1 MPYNGNGP
9 YSPLIVT
16 PEMQTPAA
24 SALEAEAQMH
34 RARAAELS
42 QIQASREATNAL
54 REQSVRSPGSVAMH
68 NAYRTGVQQLRILG
82 ELHLSAASLC
92 EQEATV
98 LRDVD
103 RQQGN
108 IDRAAHEKISA
119 AKTKAEIPTVVAE
132 HRASAHMMSTRAAQE
147 IASRDAR
154 WHTTHGAT
162 MLGLGGRLTQAPG
175 GDPIK
180 PAPNPSPGITKPL
193 DEKRWGHK
201 GDQTEQTSP
210 ERGTDSQSGSDGHN
224 LGKRAGEGIGK
235 EAPSSAQA
243 ERGNPVPGAGTGAAS
258 SAPGGTNPRSSFSP
272 MTSMPSAGSG
282 GGSSGGGM
290 GSGLSGGANPLSS
303 IMNGGLGQN
312 PASSLGSSLTGGSN
326 PAAGAANSG
335 LTNPGA
341 AFARGFS
348 GGSSAVSPVS
358 SMVPPPAASSVP
370 AAGAQPLSAAGTA
383 ASSAPAGASGVHSV
397 AAPGASV
404 SGVGAGAGAGVPSA
418 MFPSTGM
425 GAGPGGAAVAPVGST
440 SGSSGVGGGAAVAP
454 SGGGAP
460 VSANAGPTLVPAAM
474 VSSALSS
481 RSGRELSADAMAAA
495 TLAWQLQHACRAVGF
510 PMDWAVGVFR
520 SESGTETV
528 VVSSEGSSYVPAGVF
543 VPRAARLLTADP
555 VVDKEFRARWFGWPD
570 PAQVMV
576 EYAQLRH
583 GLGWDLVAA
592 ASNGPIDHFRA
603 YGTEFADPCTYERS
617 PFTIDDPA
625 PGLDEMH
632 AHRLQ
637 LEFSDLFDRL
647 VRLTEAEHVYAD
659 RVMIP
664 IAAELVSAAQGLEHP
679 IELTHLWSTLTG
691 GGTPTGE
698 QWSQFAQVAATT
710 FLTASVMR
718 PDVSGGPEDW
728 KTVLYQDAWTV
739 SRALEFVAG
748 WAAQPM
754 PLPDM
759 AYAAIA
765 ADPGGDVRDKIVG
778 ALREI
783 EIELGWI

>member
-9 YSPLIVT
+9 YSPLIIT
-16 PEMQTPAA
+16 PEMQTPPAT
-24 SALEAEAQMH
+24 ALEAAAQMH

-68 NAYRTGVQQLRILG
+68 NAYREGVQQLRILG
-82 ELHLSAASLC
+82 ELHISAAALC

-119 AKTKAEIPTVVAE
+119 AKTKVEIPVVVTE
-132 HRASAHMMSTRAAQE
+132 HRASAQMMSTRAAQN
-147 IASRDAR
+147 ISSSDAR

-201 GDQTEQTSP
+201 GDQTEQTNP
-210 ERGTDSQSGSDGHN
+210 ERGTENQAGSDGHN

-235 EAPSSAQA
+235 EAPSGAQA
-243 ERGNPVPGAGTGAAS
+243 ERGNPVPGADTGAATGI
-258 SAPGGTNPRSSFSP
+258 PGGTNPRSSFSP
-272 MTSMPSAGSG
+272 MTSLPSAGSG

-290 GSGLSGGANPLSS
+290 GSGLGGGSNPLSS
-303 IMNGGLGQN
+303 IMGGGLGQN
-312 PASSLGSSLTGGSN
+312 PASSLGSGLTGGSN
-326 PAAGAANSG
+326 PAASASNSG

-348 GGSSAVSPVS
+348 SAGSAVSPVS
-358 SMVPPPAASSVP
+358 SAVPPPAASSAPV
-370 AAGAQPLSAAGTA
+370 AGAQSLSSAGVP

-397 AAPGASV
+397 AAAPVSA
-404 SGVGAGAGAGVPSA
+404 SGVGAGAGVSPG

-440 SGSSGVGGGAAVAP
+440 GSQAAGGGSSVAASGAAA
-454 SGGGAP
+454 AP
-460 VSANAGPTLVPAAM
+460 VAANAGPTLVPAAM

-520 SESGTETV
+520 SESGTEMV

-543 VPRAARLLTADP
+543 VPRGATLLTADP
-555 VVDKEFRARWFGWPD
+555 VVDKEFRDCWFGWPD

-576 EYAQLRH
+576 EYARLRH

-603 YGTEFADPCTYERS
+603 YGTEYADPCTYERS

-647 VRLTEAEHVYAD
+647 VRLTEADHLYAD

-664 IAAELVSAAQGLEHP
+664 IAAELVSAAKGLEHP

-691 GGTPTGE
+691 GGTPTAE
-698 QWSQFAQVAATT
+698 QWSQFAQVAATA

-754 PLPDM
+754 PLADM

-765 ADPGGDVRDKIVG
+765 ADPGGDARDKIVR

>member
-1 MPYNGNGP
+1 MPYVGSGQ
-9 YSPLIVT
+9 YSNAVIT
-16 PEMQTPAA
+16 PDLRTASAEALELAAQEHLRKAA
-24 SALEAEAQMH
+24 SWEARQTAVEAANV
-34 RARAAELS
+34 R
-42 QIQASREATNAL
+42 
-54 REQSVRSPGSVAMH
+54 REQAIQSPGSVQMH
-68 NAYRTGVQQLRILG
+68 TVHREIAQEIRMVREALTGTAGVLKQQADILR
-82 ELHLSAASLC
+82 S
-92 EQEATV
+92 
-98 LRDVD
+98 VD
-103 RQQGN
+103 RQQAS
-108 IDRAAHEKISA
+108 IDQAAHEAINQ
-119 AKTKAEIPTVVAE
+119 AKTKAEIPGIVGA
-132 HRASAHMMSTRAAQE
+132 HNASARTITARGVQE
-147 IASRDAR
+147 FGALEAKWVSSHQATLMRIGAR
-154 WHTTHGAT
+154 LA
-162 MLGLGGRLTQAPG
+162 QAPG

-180 PAPNPSPGITKPL
+180 PTPNPSPGIVKPL
-193 DEKRWGHK
+193 DETSKKHK
-201 GDQTEQTSP
+201 ADNLDQ
-210 ERGTDSQSGSDGHN
+210 GTPDTKEASQQATPSEGN
-224 LGKRAGEGIGK
+224 LGKRAGEGLGK
-235 EAPSSAQA
+235 GTPSGAQA
-243 ERGNPVPGAGTGAAS
+243 ERGNPLSGGDYGANMGAAG
-258 SAPGGTNPRSSFSP
+258 AMNPRSSFSP

-290 GSGLSGGANPLSS
+290 GSGLGGSANPLSS

-312 PASSLGSSLTGGSN
+312 PVSGFGSGLTGGSN

-358 SMVPPPAASSVP
+358 SVVPPPASSSVP

-397 AAPGASV
+397 AAPASVAGGGAS
-404 SGVGAGAGAGVPSA
+404 AGAGVPSA

-440 SGSSGVGGGAAVAP
+440 GGSGGAGGGAAVAA
-454 SGGGAP
+454 SGAGAP

-481 RSGRELSADAMAAA
+481 RSGRELSSDALAAA
-495 TLAWQLQHACRAVGF
+495 ALAWQLQHACRAVGF

-555 VVDKEFRARWFGWPD
+555 VVDKEFRDCWFGWPD

-576 EYAQLRH
+576 EYARLRH

-647 VRLTEAEHVYAD
+647 RRLAGAEHVYAD

-698 QWSQFAQVAATT
+698 QWSQFAQVAATA

-765 ADPGGDVRDKIVG
+765 ADSGGDSRDKIVR

>member
-1 MPYNGNGP
+1 MPYQGTGP
-9 YSPLIVT
+9 YSPLIIT
-16 PEMQTPAA
+16 PEMQTPPAA
-24 SALEAEAQMH
+24 ALEAAAQMH
-34 RARAAELS
+34 RVRAAELGE
-42 QIQASREATNAL
+42 IQASRAAGNAL
-54 REQSVRSPGSVAMH
+54 REQAVRSPGSEAMH
-68 NAYRTGVQQLRILG
+68 AAHRSAVQELRVLG
-82 ELHLSAASLC
+82 ELHLSAAALC
-92 EQEATV
+92 EQEASM

-108 IDRAAHEKISA
+108 IDHAAHEKINA
-119 AKTKAEIPTVVAE
+119 AKTKLEIPTVVAE

-147 IASRDAR
+147 ITSGAAR
-154 WHTTHGAT
+154 WQSTHGT
-162 MLGLGGRLTQAPG
+162 QMLGLGGRLTQAPG

-180 PAPNPSPGITKPL
+180 PSPNPSPGITKPL

-210 ERGTDSQSGSDGHN
+210 DRGAGNQGGSDEHN

-235 EAPSSAQA
+235 GAPGGAQA
-243 ERGNPVPGAGTGAAS
+243 ERGNPVPGSDTGAATG
-258 SAPGGTNPRSSFSP
+258 APGVMNPRSSFSP

-290 GSGLSGGANPLSS
+290 GSGLGGSANPLSS

-312 PASSLGSSLTGGSN
+312 PASGFGSGLTGGSN

-358 SMVPPPAASSVP
+358 SVVPPPASSSVP

-397 AAPGASV
+397 AAPASVAGGGAS
-404 SGVGAGAGAGVPSA
+404 AGAGVPSA

-440 SGSSGVGGGAAVAP
+440 GGSGGAGGGAAVAA
-454 SGGGAP
+454 SGAGAP
-460 VSANAGPTLVPAAM
+460 VAANAGPTLVPAAM

-481 RSGRELSADAMAAA
+481 RSGRELSADALAAA

-555 VVDKEFRARWFGWPD
+555 VVDKEFRDCWFGWPD

-576 EYAQLRH
+576 EYARLRQ
-583 GLGWDLVAA
+583 GLGWELVAA
-592 ASNGPIDHFRA
+592 ASNGPIDHLRA

-637 LEFSDLFDRL
+637 LEYSDLFDRL
-647 VRLTEAEHVYAD
+647 GRLAGAEHVYAD

-728 KTVLYQDAWTV
+728 KTVLYEDAWTV

-754 PLPDM
+754 PLADM

-765 ADPGGDVRDKIVG
+765 ADSGGDSRDKIVR

>member
-9 YSPLIVT
+9 YSPLIIT
-16 PEMQTPAA
+16 PEMQTPPAT
-24 SALEAEAQMH
+24 ALEAAAQMH

-68 NAYRTGVQQLRILG
+68 NAYREGVQQLRILG
-82 ELHLSAASLC
+82 ELHTSAAALC
-92 EQEATV
+92 EQEAAV

-119 AKTKAEIPTVVAE
+119 AKTKVEIPVVVSE
-132 HRASAHMMSTRAAQE
+132 HRASAQMMSTRAAQDL
-147 IASRDAR
+147 SSSDAR
-154 WHTTHGAT
+154 WHAKHGAT

-201 GDQTEQTSP
+201 GDQTEQTNP
-210 ERGTDSQSGSDGHN
+210 ERGTENQAGSDGHN

-235 EAPSSAQA
+235 EAPSGAQA
-243 ERGNPVPGAGTGAAS
+243 ERGNPVSGADTGAATGM
-258 SAPGGTNPRSSFSP
+258 PGGTTPRSSFSP

-290 GSGLSGGANPLSS
+290 GSGLGGGGANPLSS

-312 PASSLGSSLTGGSN
+312 PASSLGSGLTGGPN
-326 PAAGAANSG
+326 PAASASSSG

-358 SMVPPPAASSVP
+358 SAVPPPAASSAPV
-370 AAGAQPLSAAGTA
+370 AGAQPLSSAGAA

-397 AAPGASV
+397 AAAPVSA
-404 SGVGAGAGAGVPSA
+404 SGVGAGASVAPG

-440 SGSSGVGGGAAVAP
+440 GGSTAGGGAAVAA
-454 SGGGAP
+454 SGAAGAP
-460 VSANAGPTLVPAAM
+460 AAANAGPTLVPAAM

-520 SESGTETV
+520 SESGTEMV

-543 VPRAARLLTADP
+543 VPRGATLLTADP
-555 VVDKEFRARWFGWPD
+555 LVDKGFRDCWFGWPD

-576 EYAQLRH
+576 EYARLRH

-617 PFTIDDPA
+617 PFTVDDPA
-625 PGLDEMH
+625 PALDEMH

-647 VRLTEAEHVYAD
+647 VRLTEADHLYAD

-691 GGTPTGE
+691 GGTPTAE

-728 KTVLYQDAWTV
+728 KTVLYQEAWTV

-754 PLPDM
+754 PLADM

-765 ADPGGDVRDKIVG
+765 ADPGGEARDKIVRS
-778 ALREI
+778 LREI

>member
-1 MPYNGNGP
+1 MPYVGNGQ
-9 YSPLIVT
+9 YSSIVIT
-16 PEMQTPAA
+16 PDLRTA
-24 SALEAEAQMH
+24 SAEALEIAAQEHLRNAATWETRQAAVEAANV
-34 RARAAELS
+34 R
-42 QIQASREATNAL
+42 
-54 REQSVRSPGSVAMH
+54 REQAIQSPGSQQMH
-68 NAYRTGVQQLRILG
+68 TVHREIAQEIRLVREALTGTAGVLKQQADILR
-82 ELHLSAASLC
+82 S
-92 EQEATV
+92 
-98 LRDVD
+98 VD
-103 RQQGN
+103 RQQAS
-108 IDRAAHEKISA
+108 IDQAAHEAISQ
-119 AKTKAEIPTVVAE
+119 AKTKAEIPEIVGS
-132 HRASAHMMSTRAAQE
+132 HHASARTVTLRGVQEFGALEAKWVSTHQATLMR
-147 IASRDAR
+147 IGAR
-154 WHTTHGAT
+154 LA
-162 MLGLGGRLTQAPG
+162 QAPG

-180 PAPNPSPGITKPL
+180 PTPNPSPGVVKPL
-193 DEKRWGHK
+193 DDTTKKHK
-201 GDQTEQTSP
+201 ADNADQ
-210 ERGTDSQSGSDGHN
+210 GTPDAKEASQPSAPSEGN

-235 EAPSSAQA
+235 GTPSGGQV
-243 ERGNPVPGAGTGAAS
+243 ERGNPLSGSDAGANAGATA
-258 SAPGGTNPRSSFSP
+258 GVMNPRSSFSP

-290 GSGLSGGANPLSS
+290 GSGLGGGGANPLSS

-312 PASSLGSSLTGGSN
+312 PASSLGSGLTGGSN
-326 PAAGAANSG
+326 PAASASNSG

-348 GGSSAVSPVS
+348 GGSSAVAPVS
-358 SMVPPPAASSVP
+358 SAVPPPAASSAPV
-370 AAGAQPLSAAGTA
+370 AGAQPLSSAGAA

-397 AAPGASV
+397 AAAPVSA
-404 SGVGAGAGAGVPSA
+404 SGVGAAAGVAPG

-425 GAGPGGAAVAPVGST
+425 GAAPGGAAVAPVGST
-440 SGSSGVGGGAAVAP
+440 GGSAASGGAAVAP
-454 SGGGAP
+454 GAAAP
-460 VSANAGPTLVPAAM
+460 VAANAGPTLVPAAM

-520 SESGTETV
+520 SESGTEMV

-543 VPRAARLLTADP
+543 VPRGATLLTADP
-555 VVDKEFRARWFGWPD
+555 LVDKGFRECWFGWPD

-576 EYAQLRH
+576 EYARLRH

-617 PFTIDDPA
+617 PFTVDDPA
-625 PGLDEMH
+625 PALDEMH

-647 VRLTEAEHVYAD
+647 VRLTEADHLYAD

-691 GGTPTGE
+691 GGTPTVE

-754 PLPDM
+754 PLADM

-765 ADPGGDVRDKIVG
+765 ADPGGDARDKIVRS
-778 ALREI
+778 LREI

>member
-1 MPYNGNGP
+1 MPYLGNGQ
-9 YSPLIVT
+9 YSNLVIT
-16 PEMQTPAA
+16 PDMRTA
-24 SALEAEAQMH
+24 SADALEAAAQEH
-34 RARAAELS
+34 LR
-42 QIQASREATNAL
+42 IEATWAAKQATVQAANMQ
-54 REQSVRSPGSVAMH
+54 REQAIQSPGSLQMH
-68 NAYRTGVQQLRILG
+68 AVHREIAQEIRLVREALTGTAGVLKQQADILR
-82 ELHLSAASLC
+82 S
-92 EQEATV
+92 
-98 LRDVD
+98 VD
-103 RQQGN
+103 RQQAS
-108 IDRAAHEKISA
+108 IDKAAHEAINE
-119 AKTKAEIPTVVAE
+119 AKTKAEIPGIVGT
-132 HRASAHMMSTRAAQE
+132 HNASARTITARGVQEFGALEAKWVSTHQATLMR
-147 IASRDAR
+147 IGAR
-154 WHTTHGAT
+154 LA
-162 MLGLGGRLTQAPG
+162 QAPG

-180 PAPNPSPGITKPL
+180 PTPNPSPGIVKPL
-193 DEKRWGHK
+193 DETTKKHK
-201 GDQTEQTSP
+201 GDHPDQA
-210 ERGTDSQSGSDGHN
+210 GTDTKEASQPASPREGN
-224 LGKRAGEGIGK
+224 LGKKAGEGIGRSDDSPGSGQGTFGPVQPK
-235 EAPSSAQA
+235 ES
-243 ERGNPVPGAGTGAAS
+243 AGTT
-258 SAPGGTNPRSSFSP
+258 TNARTPISP

-282 GGSSGGGM
+282 GSSSGGGM

-358 SMVPPPAASSVP
+358 SMVPPPASSSVP

-397 AAPGASV
+397 AAPAASV

-440 SGSSGVGGGAAVAP
+440 SGSSGVGGGAAVAA